1 MSAPQSGAPTQGSA
15 MVECPWLTRGT
26 AAAVLGG
33 DEFLAVSI
41 ESHAEGSCMF
51 HNQQKPPEALAIT
64 VSSTVPRTCREK
76 SVNLAGIAN
85 WASLCSVSRSHHRH
99 IESVSGQVRNTY
111 FTVAL
116 SFRQETK
123 WRARDT
129 DIEQI
134 AEIVAGN
141 LY

>member
-1 MSAPQSGAPTQGSA
+1 MATMAGAQIQPAMSAPQSGAPTQGSA

-99 IESVSGQVRNTY
+99 IESVSGHPQN
-111 FTVAL
+111 
-116 SFRQETK
+116 
-123 WRARDT
+123 
-129 DIEQI
+129 
-134 AEIVAGN
+134 
-141 LY
+141 